1 MAGMKRIAVV
11 GAAGFIGN
19 RIVEILHLAGR
30 HEVVPVVRQT
40 SALALIK
47 QFDLEPRIADAWDS
61 VALEAAFANC
71 DAVVAAIAGDPSTII
86 GTVAP
91 LYRAADRAGVRRLV
105 YLSSASVH
113 GQAPALGT
121 DENSPLSRRQPFPY
135 NRAKAVAERRL
146 LALRRS
152 GRTELVI
159 LRPAIVYGPRSQW
172 TGGLADQILAG
183 EAFLAD
189 AGRGICNAIYVDNL
203 VHAILLSIEA
213 EGVDREIFLLGDAE
227 TVTWR
232 ALVSPIA
239 AALGRDVDAMP
250 QPSSTEILRTET
262 IGLRRLMFRFARY
275 IFGKLPRRAAHALRA
290 VRGASEEHRQG
301 ADPFLGADRRDFS
314 RELALLHSCS
324 VRLPLAKAERML
336 GYRPPISFDEGC
348 RRSVAW
354 LKSAGYPIQPG
365 TFP

>member
-1 MAGMKRIAVV
+1 MTRIAVV

-19 RIVEILHLAGR
+19 RAVEILHLAGR
-30 HEVVPVVRQT
+30 HAVVPIVRRA

-47 QFDLEPRIADAWDS
+47 RFDLEPLIADAWDAA
-61 VALEAAFANC
+61 ALEKAFANC
-71 DAVVAAIAGDPSTII
+71 DAVVSAIAGDPATLI
-86 GTVAP
+86 GTVDP
-91 LYRAADRAGVRRLV
+91 IYRAADRAGVRRLV

-113 GQAPALGT
+113 GQAPAPGT
-121 DENSPLSRRQPFPY
+121 DERSRPSTRQPFPY

-146 LALRRS
+146 LALRRG

-159 LRPAIVYGPRSQW
+159 LRPSIVYGPRSQW
-172 TGGLADQILAG
+172 TGGLADQILSG

-189 AGRGICNAIYVDNL
+189 AGNGICNAIYVDNL
-203 VHAILLSIEA
+203 VHAILLAIEA
-213 EGVDREIFLLGDAE
+213 AGVDREIFLLGDAE

-239 AALGRDVDAMP
+239 AALGADVDAMP
-250 QPSSTEILRTET
+250 QPSSAEILDEKASALR
-262 IGLRRLMFRFARY
+262 GLIFSSARYMFR
-275 IFGKLPRRAAHALRA
+275 KLPRRTAHALRA
-290 VRGASEEHRQG
+290 ARRAAREHRQAAAPPSG
-301 ADPFLGADRRDFS
+301 TEPPHFS

-324 VRLPLAKAERML
+324 VRLPSAKAERML

-354 LKSAGYPIQPG
+354 LEFAGYPTRSG
-365 TFP
+365 TTR